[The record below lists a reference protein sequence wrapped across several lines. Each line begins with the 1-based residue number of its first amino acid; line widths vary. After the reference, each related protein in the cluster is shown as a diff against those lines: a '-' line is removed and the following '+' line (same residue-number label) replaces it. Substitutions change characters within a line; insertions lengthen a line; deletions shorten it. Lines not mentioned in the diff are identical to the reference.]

1 MMLFIIAGA
10 VFGLLIA
17 VGLLIAMNIDRSVVV
32 RRMAQIGDIRER
44 EEILVPELTKAW
56 TERVTAPMLGKAT
69 GWIGTLAPAS
79 LLESSRRRLQR
90 AGQPGGITPEAFLM
104 LRAFAVLAGLVV
116 AVLILTQTHLPAG
129 IKFLLVLAAATGGV
143 LAPSWAL
150 DRVAEKRA
158 GQIRKAL
165 PNVIDL
171 LVVSVEAGLG
181 LDGAITEIISRES
194 GPLTDEFNY
203 ALAEIRLG
211 KTRRDAWRNM
221 ADRAQVRDLSAF
233 MAAVCQAEELGSS
246 ISKLLRTHS
255 ETLRIKRSI
264 AVRELANKIPVKMLF
279 PLIFCIFPAMFIVI
293 LGPGAITV
301 MHTLGKF
308 GG

>member
-1 MMLFIIAGA
+1 MLFIIAGA

-56 TERVTAPMLGKAT
+56 TERVAAPMLGKAT

>member
-17 VGLLIAMNIDRSVVV
+17 VGLLIAMTIDRSAVV
-32 RRMAQIGDIRER
+32 RRMAQIGDIREH
-44 EEILVPELTKAW
+44 EEILAPELTKAW
-56 TERVTAPMLGKAT
+56 TERVTAPMLGKAA

-79 LLESSRRRLQR
+79 LLESSRRRLLR
-90 AGQPGGITPEAFLM
+90 AEQPWGITPEAFLM
-104 LRAFAVLAGLVV
+104 LRAFSVLAGLVV
-116 AVLILTQTHLPAG
+116 AVLILTQTHLPPG
-129 IKFLLVLAAATGGV
+129 IKFLLVLTAASGGV

-150 DRVAEKRA
+150 DRIAEKRTR
-158 GQIRKAL
+158 QIKQAL

-203 ALAEIRLG
+203 ALSEIRLG
-211 KTRRDAWRNM
+211 KSRRDAWRHM

-264 AVRELANKIPVKMLF
+264 TVRELANKIPVKMLF

-293 LGPGAITV
+293 LGPGAITI
-301 MHTLGKF
+301 MHTLEKL